1 MSLEEKLSFPAYIP
15 FVEQLGFE
23 LVSFGDGQAVIELA
37 LAESHMNS
45 FKVAHGGVVMT
56 LLDVVMAHAAR
67 SSNPQEEGHGPGL
80 VTIEMKTSFMRPGE
94 GRLRAVGKLLHRTA
108 TMAFCEGS
116 VFDDSGKLCAHS
128 TGTFKFI
135 KALPA
140 RDKAVM
146 PLQRTAPDQA

>member
-1 MSLEEKLSFPAYIP
+1 MSFPVHIP

-23 LVSFGDGQAVIELA
+23 LISFGEGEAVIEVGLA
-37 LAESHMNS
+37 DSHMNS

-67 SSNPQEEGHGPGL
+67 SSNKHQEGHGPGL
-80 VTIEMKTSFMRPGE
+80 VTIEMKTSFMRPSE

-116 VFDDSGKLCAHS
+116 VFDDSGQLCANS
-128 TGTFKFI
+128 TGTFKFL

-140 RDKAVM
+140 RDKAVK
-146 PLQRTAPDQA
+146 PLQRAAPDEV